1 VIYLIPLYPIFFIII
16 AIIAIVF
23 IYFKFRENR
32 ISFLSFIIWILLWIF
47 IVIFAIEPDSSG
59 IFASLFGITRGLD
72 FIIII
77 AIIGLLYLFLK
88 LFLKI
93 ESLQQDINKLVR
105 ELAIKNEIDLDKED
119 NKKE

>member
-1 VIYLIPLYPIFFIII
+1 VIYLIPLYSIFFIVI

-23 IYFKFRENR
+23 LYFKFRENR
-32 ISFLSFIIWILLWIF
+32 ISLSSFILWILLWIF
-47 IVIFAIEPDSSG
+47 IVIFAIEPESSG
-59 IFASLFGITRGLD
+59 IFAYLFGITRGLD

-77 AIIGLLYLFLK
+77 AIIGLLYLCLK
-88 LFLKI
+88 LFLRI
-93 ESLQQDINKLVR
+93 ENLQQDINKLVR